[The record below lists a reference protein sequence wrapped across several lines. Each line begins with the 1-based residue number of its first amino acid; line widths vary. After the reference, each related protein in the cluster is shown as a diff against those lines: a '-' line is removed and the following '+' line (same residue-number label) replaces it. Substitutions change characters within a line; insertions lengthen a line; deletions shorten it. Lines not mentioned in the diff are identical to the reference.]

1 LTKPVP
7 LSRRASQV
15 GAVLALLASCAGGGD
30 VVVSTGTGGAPT
42 GVDAA
47 SGGSGGNA
55 SGGSSSGGDSAGG
68 NSAGGSAGS
77 SGGTVSITGT
87 SGSSGSGGG
96 GTAGGATGGSATGA
110 GGQSNG
116 GSGAGSGNAGGG
128 GSNASGGR
136 GGSAGRG
143 GAAGGAAGAGGAAS
157 SAVCPPAALVC
168 EDFEDGQAQGWS
180 ALTTT
185 MTISTQHATSGTSSV
200 LVNVPGGQA
209 GGFISRKGA
218 PLFPLVNKTM
228 WGRVMVWF
236 DVVADGHT
244 DIVRG
249 QSANGGNPSYNL
261 AEQHGA
267 YMLNY
272 YNGSQAT
279 DCWARPKAPTPT
291 TLPIGKWS
299 CWEWK
304 FDAGTNNMQF
314 FVDGTLY
321 RAVNMT
327 GDGCLTGNGPWVAP
341 SDFGTVSVGANIAE
355 RGEPMKMWFDDIA
368 IGSQERI
375 GCPATT
381 GAH

>member
-1 LTKPVP
+1 M
-7 LSRRASQV
+7 
-15 GAVLALLASCAGGGD
+15 LLLVASCAGGGD
-30 VVVSTGTGGAPT
+30 VVVSTGTGGAST
-42 GVDAA
+42 AVDAA

-55 SGGSSSGGDSAGG
+55 SGGSSSGGNAAGG
-68 NSAGGSAGS
+68 NAAAGGAGS
-77 SGGTVSITGT
+77 SGGTVSITGASGSG

-96 GTAGGATGGSATGA
+96 GTAGGADAGA
-110 GGQSNG
+110 GGQASG

-128 GSNASGGR
+128 GASNPNGGR
-136 GGSAGRG
+136 GGSPGRG
-143 GAAGGAAGAGGAAS
+143 GAAGGAAGAGGKPS
-157 SAVCPPAALVC
+157 SVVCPPAALVC

-185 MTISTQHATSGTSSV
+185 MTISTQHATSGASSV
-200 LVNVPGGQA
+200 LVDVPGGQA

-327 GDGCLTGNGPWVAP
+327 GDGCLTGNGPWLAP

-355 RGEPMKMWFDDIA
+355 RGQPMKMWFDDIA

>member
-1 LTKPVP
+1 M
-7 LSRRASQV
+7 
-15 GAVLALLASCAGGGD
+15 
-30 VVVSTGTGGAPT
+30 
-42 GVDAA
+42 
-47 SGGSGGNA
+47 
-55 SGGSSSGGDSAGG
+55 
-68 NSAGGSAGS
+68 
-77 SGGTVSITGT
+77 
-87 SGSSGSGGG
+87 
-96 GTAGGATGGSATGA
+96 
-110 GGQSNG
+110 
-116 GSGAGSGNAGGG
+116 
-128 GSNASGGR
+128 
-136 GGSAGRG
+136 
-143 GAAGGAAGAGGAAS
+143 
-157 SAVCPPAALVC
+157 C

-185 MTISTQHATSGTSSV
+185 MTISTQHATSGASSV
-200 LVNVPGGQA
+200 LVNIPGGQA

-249 QSANGGNPSYNL
+249 QSASGGNPSYNL
-261 AEQHGA
+261 AEQHGD

-304 FDAGTNNMQF
+304 FDAGANSIQF

-327 GDGCLTGNGPWVAP
+327 GDGCLSGNGTWVAP
-341 SDFGTVSVGANIAE
+341 SDFGTISVGANIAE

-368 IGSQERI
+368 IGSQERV
-375 GCPATT
+375 GCPATA

>member
-1 LTKPVP
+1 MP
-7 LSRRASQV
+7 S
-15 GAVLALLASCAGGGD
+15 GAGG
-30 VVVSTGTGGAPT
+30 SSL

-47 SGGSGGNA
+47 TSGS
-55 SGGSSSGGDSAGG
+55 GG
-68 NSAGGSAGS
+68 NSAGGSSGGDSGGGSSGGNVAGGSGGS
-77 SGGTVSITGT
+77 SGGTVTTTGGGGG
-87 SGSSGSGGG
+87 GSSGTGGG
-96 GTAGGATGGSATGA
+96 GTGGGATGGAAAGA
-110 GGQSNG
+110 GGQATGGSSAGGRGGNSSNG
-116 GSGAGSGNAGGG
+116 GE
-128 GSNASGGR
+128 

-143 GAAGGAAGAGGAAS
+143 GAGGAAGAAGGAS
-157 SAVCPPAALVC
+157 SVACPPAALVC

-180 ALTTT
+180 ALTST
-185 MTISTQHATSGTSSV
+185 MTISTQHAASGTSSV
-200 LVNVPGGQA
+200 LVNIPGGQA

-228 WGRVMVWF
+228 WGRVMVSF

-249 QSANGGNPSYNL
+249 QSASGGNPSYNL
-261 AEQHGA
+261 AEQHGD

-291 TLPIGKWS
+291 TLPIGRWS

-314 FVDGTLY
+314 FVDGALY

-327 GDGCLTGNGPWVAP
+327 GDGCLTGNGTWVAP

-355 RGEPMKMWFDDIA
+355 KGEPMKMWFDDIA
-368 IGSQERI
+368 IGSQERV
-375 GCPATT
+375 GCPATA

>member
-1 LTKPVP
+1 M
-7 LSRRASQV
+7 
-15 GAVLALLASCAGGGD
+15 
-30 VVVSTGTGGAPT
+30 TGTGGVA
-42 GVDAA
+42 GG
-47 SGGSGGNA
+47 SGGSGG
-55 SGGSSSGGDSAGG
+55 SG
-68 NSAGGSAGS
+68 
-77 SGGTVSITGT
+77 T
-87 SGSSGSGGG
+87 GGG
-96 GTAGGATGGSATGA
+96 VTGASGA
-110 GGQSNG
+110 GGQANG
-116 GSGAGSGNAGGG
+116 GSSAVGAAGGAQGGAGGSPNGGG
-128 GSNASGGR
+128 

-143 GAAGGAAGAGGAAS
+143 GAAGAAGAGGTAAS
-157 SAVCPPAALVC
+157 VACPPAALVC

-180 ALTTT
+180 ALPTT
-185 MTISTQHATSGTSSV
+185 MTISTQHAASGASSV

-249 QSANGGNPSYNL
+249 QSANGGNPSYNV
-261 AEQHGA
+261 AEQHGD

-327 GDGCLTGNGPWVAP
+327 GDGCLSGNGTWVAP
-341 SDFGTVSVGANIAE
+341 PDFGTISVGANIAE
-355 RGEPMKMWFDDIA
+355 KGEPMKMWFDDIA
-368 IGSQERI
+368 IGSQERV
-375 GCPATT
+375 GCPAIS

>member
-1 LTKPVP
+1 LAKPFP
-7 LSRRASQV
+7 LLRRATQV
-15 GAVLALLASCAGGGD
+15 VAVLLLVASCAGGGD
-30 VVVSTGTGGAPT
+30 VVVSPGTGGTAM

-47 SGGSGGNA
+47 AAAGGVGGNA
-55 SGGSSSGGDSAGG
+55 SGGNSAGG
-68 NSAGGSAGS
+68 NSPGGGGGSG
-77 SGGTVSITGT
+77 GGTVIGTGGGG
-87 SGSSGSGGG
+87 SGGSGSGGA
-96 GTAGGATGGSATGA
+96 GTGGGATGGAAAGA
-110 GGQSNG
+110 GGQASG
-116 GSGAGSGNAGGG
+116 GSGAGGGSAGGG
-128 GSNASGGR
+128 SAASGGR
-136 GGSAGRG
+136 GGVAGRG
-143 GAAGGAAGAGGAAS
+143 GAAGAAAGAGGGVS

-218 PLFPLVNKTM
+218 PLFPLINKTM

-249 QSANGGNPSYNL
+249 QSASGGNPSYNL

>member
-1 LTKPVP
+1 MTKQFP
-7 LSRRASQV
+7 LLRWGSRA
-15 GAVLALLASCAGGGD
+15 GALLVLATSCAPSGD
-30 VVVSTGTGGAPT
+30 GVTPAGTGGASN

-47 SGGSGGNA
+47 AGGR
-55 SGGSSSGGDSAGG
+55 GG
-68 NSAGGSAGS
+68 NSSGNGGN
-77 SGGTVSITGT
+77 GT
-87 SGSSGSGGG
+87 S
-96 GTAGGATGGSATGA
+96 TGGV
-110 GGQSNG
+110 
-116 GSGAGSGNAGGG
+116 AGGG
-128 GSNASGGR
+128 SPNAGA

-143 GAAGGAAGAGGAAS
+143 GAGGTAGGGGTAS
-157 SAVCPPAALVC
+157 PLACPPAALVC

-180 ALTTT
+180 ALTST
-185 MTISTQHATSGTSSV
+185 MTIDTQHAASGTRSV

-261 AEQHGA
+261 AEQHGD

-291 TLPIGKWS
+291 TLPIGRWS

-304 FDAGTNNMQF
+304 FDAGTNNIQF
-314 FVDGTLY
+314 FVDGALY
-321 RAVNMT
+321 RAVDMT
-327 GDGCLTGNGPWVAP
+327 GDGCLTGNGTWVAP
-341 SDFGTVSVGANIAE
+341 ADFGTVSVGANIAE
-355 RGEPMKMWFDDIA
+355 KGEPMKMWFDDIA
-368 IGSQERI
+368 VGSQERI
-375 GCPATT
+375 GCPASA

>member
-1 LTKPVP
+1 
-7 LSRRASQV
+7 
-15 GAVLALLASCAGGGD
+15 VLLLVASCAGGGD
-30 VVVSTGTGGAPT
+30 VVVSTGTGGAST
-42 GVDAA
+42 AVDAA

-55 SGGSSSGGDSAGG
+55 SGGSSSGGNAAGG
-68 NSAGGSAGS
+68 NAAAGGAGS
-77 SGGTVSITGT
+77 SGGTVSITGASGSG

-96 GTAGGATGGSATGA
+96 GTAGGADAGA
-110 GGQSNG
+110 GGQASG

-128 GSNASGGR
+128 GGASTPSGGR
-136 GGSAGRG
+136 GGSPGRG
-143 GAAGGAAGAGGAAS
+143 GAAGGAAGAGGKPS
-157 SAVCPPAALVC
+157 SVVCPPAALVC

-185 MTISTQHATSGTSSV
+185 MTISTQHATSGASSV
-200 LVNVPGGQA
+200 LVDVPGGQA

-327 GDGCLTGNGPWVAP
+327 GDGCLTGNGPWLAP